1 MLILAAFPETAEAV
15 ARAAMFYKARAVV
28 LRWASHQAAAGAAA
42 DNSDNGPR
50 RRFKKVPSLLSMA
63 GGGGGAQHAAH
74 ATSIQARRHSGVVRP
89 LSSSPMTGPASVNGR
104 RTHTT
109 GRGSRDPRL
118 ARSLDKTPIC
128 ARRSF
133 DRQRSP
139 KEATHTPWSWL
150 KVLREDSGVGAGGV
164 AGSAAE
170 FSTAAHQPSNGGG
183 TDAFAASSN
192 HPPPTSPTNDRQQL
206 GALRDQMAALDATCA
221 ARFGSLEATCAAR
234 FGSIEAVLRRLDR
247 RMGQATSYG
256 DGERTT
262 NDAPILKPDGKLHAQ
277 SNDAGE

>member
-1 MLILAAFPETAEAV
+1 ML
-15 ARAAMFYKARAVV
+15 
-28 LRWASHQAAAGAAA
+28 
-42 DNSDNGPR
+42 
-50 RRFKKVPSLLSMA
+50 
-63 GGGGGAQHAAH
+63 
-74 ATSIQARRHSGVVRP
+74 
-89 LSSSPMTGPASVNGR
+89 
-104 RTHTT
+104 
-109 GRGSRDPRL
+109 
-118 ARSLDKTPIC
+118 
-128 ARRSF
+128 
-133 DRQRSP
+133 
-139 KEATHTPWSWL
+139 L